1 MPPKRKR
8 RQTEPGTFSDPLSD
22 YSEPEYADELERAL
36 AEDALTDMDIT
47 PFEAVPP
54 TMLVGEAVQRMAS
67 SSIYSMMIVED
78 GKLVG
83 IFTERDVL
91 TKVAEQYETVREQP
105 ISSVMTPNPVSVYDI
120 EPPAK
125 ALNLMTIGGF
135 RHIPVLNADDKV
147 VGIVGPQRTSTYLAT
162 RAPAD

>member
-54 TMLVGEAVQRMAS
+54 T
-67 SSIYSMMIVED
+67 IYSMMIVED